1 MIKTKE
7 RKCKPVGK
15 AKGFDSCGE
24 VKLPYLY
31 GMCHRCA
38 MRWAYSTPEGD
49 IFLKSIQI
57 RAKTHIQ
64 KEAKKEQSIKKEE
77 SRSKSYYEKQL
88 QTEINSIVRL
98 LDEDK
103 GCISCDHGWGKPWT
117 RQRHAGHRLSI
128 GSNASLRYNL
138 HNNFGQC
145 SICNNWKSGNERN
158 YDKGIIKGYG
168 QEYLDMIKSL
178 PGLFP
183 SIHLS
188 QEELKEKIQIARSIK
203 KQILDG
209 SDFTREEINKTLDI
223 YK

>member
-1 MIKTKE
+1 MQIKQK
-7 RKCKPVGK
+7 KCKGTGKCIGHGCKMPVFAYKFGLCRDCFIK
-15 AKGFDSCGE
+15 WS
-24 VKLPYLY
+24 
-31 GMCHRCA
+31 
-38 MRWAYSTPEGD
+38 YSTPEGEE
-49 IFLKSIQI
+49 FLKTLVIKSRKIN
-57 RAKTHIQ
+57 Q
-64 KEAKKEQSIKKEE
+64 KEAKKEWAEKKE
-77 SRSKSYYEKQL
+77 SGRNKSYFEKQL

-103 GCISCDHGWGKPWT
+103 GCISCDHGWDKPWT
-117 RQRHAGHRLSI
+117 RQRHAGHRLSV

-158 YDKGIIKGYG
+158 YDKGIVRGYG

-188 QEELKEKIQIARSIK
+188 QEELKEKIQIARSVK

-209 SDFTREEINKTLDI
+209 SDFTREEINKALGI